1 MELVDHA
8 TIALLIVIYYHT
20 VVLIKLA
27 SGVRTDRATVFATS
41 TALLILTVC
50 IFRGSKRA
58 T

>member
-50 IFRGSKRA
+50 ILF
-58 T
+58 